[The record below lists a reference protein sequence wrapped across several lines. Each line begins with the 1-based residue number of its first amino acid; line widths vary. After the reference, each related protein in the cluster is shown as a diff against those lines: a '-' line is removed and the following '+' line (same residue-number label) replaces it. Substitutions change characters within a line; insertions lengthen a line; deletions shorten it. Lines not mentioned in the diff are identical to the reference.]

1 MNLVIETIGPT
12 VGWTVL
18 AVVLFYGGLQLFDRL
33 DPIDYRAQIERGN
46 LAAGLLLSAVVV
58 SLAAIVITVI
68 VS

>member
-1 MNLVIETIGPT
+1 
-12 VGWTVL
+12 VL

-33 DPIDYRAQIERGN
+33 DPIDYRAQIEGGN